1 MAHGRVRHATSG
13 KGDGQPGGREERAD
27 ARKHHVQRGAERD
40 AERIGQRAADQAE
53 DLTQTAFA
61 KLYAAWPRLR
71 EPAAAEAY
79 LRLTLTRTFLDDNRR
94 GWRRE
99 QATETVPE
107 PAAGPTS
114 ADGTDDRIVLM
125 TALARVSP
133 RQRACVVL
141 RYFDDLS
148 VEDVAE
154 VLRCSTGTVKS
165 NTSRGLDTLRRL
177 LADDAAEPALIGGD
191 IT

>member
-1 MAHGRVRHATSG
+1 V
-13 KGDGQPGGREERAD
+13 
-27 ARKHHVQRGAERD
+27 VRD
-40 AERIGQRAADQAE
+40 AEFAELFAGRARALRRTAFLLCGDWHRAE

-71 EPAAAEAY
+71 DPAAAEAY

-99 QATETVPE
+99 RATETLPE
-107 PAAGPTS
+107 QPTGGD
-114 ADGTDDRIVLM
+114 ATDDRIVLM
-125 TALARVSP
+125 AALAQVSP

-148 VEDVAE
+148 VEDVADA
-154 VLRCSTGTVKS
+154 LRCSTGTVKS
-165 NTSRGLDTLRRL
+165 NTARGLDTLRRL
-177 LADDAAEPALIGGD
+177 LADDDLVAPALIGGD
-191 IT
+191 TP

>member
-1 MAHGRVRHATSG
+1 MVRDLEFAELFAGRARAVRRTAFLLC
-13 KGDGQPGGREERAD
+13 GDWHR
-27 ARKHHVQRGAERD
+27 
-40 AERIGQRAADQAE
+40 AE

-71 EPAAAEAY
+71 DPGAAEAY

-99 QATETVPE
+99 QATDVLPE
-107 PAAGPTS
+107 PPVGG
-114 ADGTDDRIVLM
+114 DMTDDRLVLM
-125 TALARVSP
+125 AALARVAP

-165 NTSRGLDTLRRL
+165 NTARGLDTLRRL
-177 LADDAAEPALIGGD
+177 LADDVVAPALIGGD
-191 IT
+191 TS